1 MFNVF
6 LYTYELPLVDISR
19 HRKYPPMLSM
29 LNPQITKRISEPTST
44 SSVMSTSFALKPNLL
59 SLVGH
64 IIHMLNTRLAIL
76 NFVVEVA
83 DGLRKNIQ
91 GHVQGF
97 FEG

>member
-19 HRKYPPMLSM
+19 HRKYSPMLSM

-44 SSVMSTSFALKPNLL
+44 SSVMLTSFALKPNLL

-64 IIHMLNTRLAIL
+64 IMLNTRLVIL